1 MKKTIAFLL
10 ATALSLSLLA
20 GCAGTD
26 DKTIKIGASPTP
38 HAEIL
43 KQAVPLL
50 EAKGYKLE
58 IKEFNDYI
66 LPNTAVSDKELDAN
80 YFQHITYLKNFNEEQ
95 GTDLVSAGSIH
106 YEPFGI
112 YAGKTSSLD
121 ELQDGAVVSVPNDT
135 TNEARALLLLEA
147 QGLIKLKDGVD
158 ITATVKDIEENPKN
172 LQIKEIEAAQ
182 LVRSLPDVDLAI
194 INGNYAIQGGLKV
207 ADSLAQESSDS
218 IAVTQYANVVA
229 VRSGDENKEKIK
241 ALVEVLKSDE
251 IKQYINDTFGGA
263 VVPIE

>member
-10 ATALSLSLLA
+10 AAALSLSLLA

-194 INGNYAIQGGLKV
+194 INGNYAIQGKSE
-207 ADSLAQESSDS
+207 AK
-218 IAVTQYANVVA
+218 
-229 VRSGDENKEKIK
+229 RS
-241 ALVEVLKSDE
+241 
-251 IKQYINDTFGGA
+251 
-263 VVPIE
+263 